1 MKNSLLTLLF
11 LLGLSCQ
18 VFGQT
23 PAKGFEGSWQGTLEA
38 GGTKLRLVLT
48 VTKSD
53 AGAYAGKVDSLDQGA
68 TIPIDIITV
77 NGDAVRLEVKSPAI
91 VFEGTLN
98 KERTELTGTF
108 TQGDQKLPLSFKRS
122 DQADSAPPTGKDFA
136 GSWHGSLEAG
146 GQKLR
151 LVVTVTKS
159 DAGAYAGK
167 LDSLDQGATLPIDTI
182 TVNGN
187 DVRIEIKS
195 NAIVYEGTLNKEST
209 ELTGTFTQ
217 ADQKFPLTLKRGD
230 QAAVTPA
237 ATPTPKPKPDY
248 SAPADAP
255 YTAEEVSV
263 KTPAG
268 HTLVGTLT
276 LPKTASRSQPVS
288 AIVTVTGSGP
298 QDRDE
303 HIPLP
308 GFRPFRQIA
317 DSLARRGIAVL
328 RMDDRGTGAS
338 GGTFKGSTSA
348 DFAEDVRAGLAY
360 LRTRPEI
367 RADRLGVLG
376 HSEGAIIAPMVADKE
391 PTLRAIVLLAG
402 IAQPG
407 RTALYFQLKN
417 GIEHNTTLTPEKRTS
432 QIADIDKGIDA
443 MMAADPWMKF
453 FLAYDPASTMR
464 RVKTPVLILTGSH
477 DQQAVP
483 AEVALQEAAFKAAG
497 NKDVTARVLPDLNHL
512 FVQDTDGFPGNYAK
526 LPPPIMVRADVL
538 TMIGDWLAQRLR

>member
-1 MKNSLLTLLF
+1 MLLF
-11 LLGLSCQ
+11 LLGLSGQ
-18 VFGQT
+18 VLGQT
-23 PAKGFEGSWQGTLEA
+23 PANDFEGSWQGTLEA
-38 GGTKLRLVLT
+38 GGQKLRLVLT

-53 AGAYAGKVDSLDQGA
+53 AGAYAGKLDSLDQSA
-68 TIPIDIITV
+68 TIPIDAITV
-77 NGDAVRLEVKSPAI
+77 KGDAVRLEIKSPEI
-91 VFEGTLN
+91 VFEGALN

-108 TQGDQKLPLSFKRS
+108 TQGGQQLPLTFKRS
-122 DQADSAPPTGKDFA
+122 EK
-136 GSWHGSLEAG
+136 
-146 GQKLR
+146 
-151 LVVTVTKS
+151 
-159 DAGAYAGK
+159 
-167 LDSLDQGATLPIDTI
+167 
-182 TVNGN
+182 
-187 DVRIEIKS
+187 
-195 NAIVYEGTLNKEST
+195 
-209 ELTGTFTQ
+209 
-217 ADQKFPLTLKRGD
+217 
-230 QAAVTPA
+230 AAVVP
-237 ATPTPKPKPDY
+237 PPKPKPDY

-255 YTAEEVSV
+255 YIAEEVVV

-268 HTLVGTLT
+268 HLLAGTLT
-276 LPKTASRSQPVS
+276 LPKSASRKHPVS

-303 HIPLP
+303 NIGLQ

-317 DSLARRGIAVL
+317 DSLARREIAVL

-376 HSEGAIIAPMVADKE
+376 HSEGALIAPMVAEKE

-407 RTALYFQLKN
+407 RTALHFQMKN
-417 GIEHNTTLTPEKRTS
+417 QIEHNTKLTPEMRAS
-432 QIADIDKGIDA
+432 QIAEVPKTIDA
-443 MMAADPWMKF
+443 MMDGDPWMKF
-453 FLAYDPASTMR
+453 FLTYDPAPTMH
-464 RVKTPVLILTGSH
+464 RVKTPVLILTGSR

-483 AEVALQEAAFKAAG
+483 EQVALQEAAFREGG

-526 LPPPIMVRADVL
+526 LPPPVMIRADAL
-538 TMIGDWLAQRLR
+538 GMITDWLAQRLR